1 MKLVI
6 NIDVGVGCELVETAC
21 AYEALGRPMSLDDLV
36 LARLQGTAGNL
47 TPPWVSITQGSK
59 DGDIHLRIP
68 RVSRKHQ
75 EEEGPYLE
83 RIVEV
88 FRKLSELLQESCM
101 GKTAVAQLQANY
113 DSVVTILQ
121 ERITECH
128 KDALDLVERREQTAK
143 EEAAERA
150 KAKAI
155 QASNKTRRKALNLN
169 DPFSGMVEEPGEDL
183 DPTRIMTAIK
193 KEARHG

>member
-1 MKLVI
+1 MKLVL
-6 NIDVGVGCELVETAC
+6 NIDVGIGSELVETSC

-47 TPPWVSITQGSK
+47 TSPWVSITQSSK

-75 EEEGPYLE
+75 EEEGSYLE
-83 RIVEV
+83 RIVAV
-88 FRKLSELLQESCM
+88 FRKLSELLHASCM
-101 GKTAVAQLQANY
+101 GKTAIAQLQTNY
-113 DSVVTILQ
+113 DGVVTLLQ
-121 ERITECH
+121 ERILELH
-128 KDALDLVERREQTAK
+128 KDALERQEQREQTAK
-143 EEAAERA
+143 DEAAERVRV
-150 KAKAI
+150 KAI
-155 QASNKTRRKALNLN
+155 QASNKTRRQALNLS